1 MISRVA
7 FAAAMALALSPM
19 TAHAQTEENGRQIYE
34 AAFFE
39 RFAPQNAR
47 DMIFRIPGFS
57 IRDTSGGRGLG
68 QGGANVL
75 INGERQTSKDTSAL
89 DILGQTPA
97 SNVVRIEIVDA
108 ASLGVTGLTGQ
119 VANVIVEQGSF
130 SGNWEYNP
138 QFRDGLKP
146 RVSRGSVSVSGQ
158 VGGTDYSIGF
168 ANNSF
173 RNGHRGPEYVYDANR
188 ELVFVREEDEQY
200 YGENPELTVSLSGGD
215 KKKLAYNLTTKGA
228 LFEFNGSGISQRSED
243 IRWVTK
249 NSEDEWNAEVSADVT
264 KTLGQG
270 DAKLIAYHRTE
281 HSPFVNRLMEYEDD
295 VLSFTDSFSQ
305 TSDEA
310 ETIGRFEYVLPRPNE
325 RSWEFAA
332 EYAFNQ
338 LDTESSFETDEGGV
352 VDFEELDPVTVM
364 EDRLQSSLTYNRRVF
379 TDLALQLSLG
389 SEYSEI
395 QSEVAGV
402 ESEVRSFFRPKGFL
416 TLAYPVNDK
425 SDIRARFERSV
436 GQLNFFAFVSS
447 QDLQDDLDF
456 QGNTSL
462 VPQQSWDG
470 EIEFERRFGDEDKI
484 ILRAAG
490 SLIEDRVDNIV
501 IDGQEA
507 VGNIDEAKQLSLEA
521 EGTFLTDRWGIKGG
535 RIDFH
540 GERRFSQLEDPL
552 TGEDR
557 PFSGNITWRTRWEF
571 RHDIPDT
578 DYAYGFFANH
588 IEFEDRL
595 SARTQS
601 VFYFSEPQA
610 EIWVQHKDFFGKNL
624 SVYAV
629 NLLNQDERFDRTVY
643 DEEDLRAEGQI
654 DFIEERSRDYG
665 IIVGF
670 NLAGTF

>member
-47 DMIFRIPGFS
+47 DMVFRIPGFS

-138 QFRDGLKP
+138 QFRDGVKP
-146 RVSRGSVSVSGQ
+146 RVSRGSVSASGQ

-295 VLSFTDSFSQ
+295 VLNFTDSFSQ

-352 VDFEELDPVTVM
+352 IDFEELDPVTVM
-364 EDRLQSSLTYNRRVF
+364 EDRLQSSLTYNRKVF

-402 ESEVRSFFRPKGFL
+402 ESEIRSFFRPKGFL

>member
-1 MISRVA
+1 
-7 FAAAMALALSPM
+7 MALALSPM